1 MFSNIRGQATNST
14 VAGEEEGGDMLA
26 VRQVLRVP
34 LLAILVVFLA
44 FPGFTAGEI
53 PGGVAGEGLPGK
65 EEP

>member
-1 MFSNIRGQATNST
+1 
-14 VAGEEEGGDMLA
+14 MLA

-53 PGGVAGEGLPGK
+53 RGEVVAEGLPGK
-65 EEP
+65 KEP